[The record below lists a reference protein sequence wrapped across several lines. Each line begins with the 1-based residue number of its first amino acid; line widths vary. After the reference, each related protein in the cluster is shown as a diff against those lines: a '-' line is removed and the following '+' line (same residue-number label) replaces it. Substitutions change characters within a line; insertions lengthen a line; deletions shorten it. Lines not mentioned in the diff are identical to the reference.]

1 MKSITEI
8 LGGMQIL
15 LGVSFDLQKGFEEY
29 LTEDQR
35 TFLAMLRVI
44 EEHSAVPCETA
55 SRYGRPAYSINPF
68 IRAFWAKSYFRLL
81 TMDDLR
87 KRLISDPNLRRIC
100 GFIKV
105 PSLATF
111 SRRMDML
118 SESSVMEKSL
128 EAIVSEYYAGR
139 LVGDV
144 SRDSTAIAVRGKPC
158 NKKSDVAL
166 PQNKKYRRGR
176 PRKGEERPQKALP
189 VIAQQTTMSLEEALK
204 TLDTR
209 CSWGCKRNSQGNV
222 SYWKGYKIH
231 LDVTDCGIPI
241 SVVVTG
247 ASVHDSQVAIPLE
260 KMTETRVT
268 HLYSLMDAAYDSDTI
283 DSFIQQRGR
292 VALIDH
298 NKRRN
303 DTRPGFDPATKRRY
317 AIRTTVERTNSHLKD
332 WFLSSPYF
340 VKGIKKVTFQVM
352 CGVLCLTAIK
362 ILQFFIAPSLAKSA

>member
-15 LGVSFDLQKGFEEY
+15 LGVSFDVQKGFEEY

-44 EEHSAVPCETA
+44 EEHLAAPRETA
-55 SRYGRPAYSINPF
+55 SRYGRPAYSRNPF
-68 IRAFWAKSYFRLL
+68 IRAFWAKSYFRIL

-87 KRLISDPNLRRIC
+87 KRLVSEPNLRMIC
-100 GFIKV
+100 GFTIV
-105 PSLATF
+105 PSHATF
-111 SRRMDML
+111 SRRMSML
-118 SESSVMEKSL
+118 SESSIMEKSF
-128 EAIVSEYYAGR
+128 EAMVSEYYAGR
-139 LVGDV
+139 LVGDL
-144 SRDSTAIAVRGKPC
+144 SRDSTAIAARDTPC

-166 PQNKKYRRGR
+166 PKPEKYRRGR
-176 PRKGEERPQKALP
+176 PRKGEKRPQKALP
-189 VIAQQTTMSLEEALK
+189 VIAQQTMMSLEEALE
-204 TLDTR
+204 TLDKR
-209 CSWGCKRNSQGNV
+209 CSWGCKKNSQGNV

-231 LDVTDCGIPI
+231 LDVTDAGIPL

-247 ASVHDSQVAIPLE
+247 ANVHDSQVAIPLE
-260 KMTETRVT
+260 RMTETRVT

-283 DSFIQQRGR
+283 SSFIKGRGR
-292 VALIDH
+292 VPLIDH

-303 DTRPGFDPATKRRY
+303 DTRPGFDPASQRRY

-332 WFLSSPYF
+332 WLLSSPYF
-340 VKGIKKVTFQVM
+340 VKGIKKVSFQVM

-362 ILQFFIAPSLAKSA
+362 ILQFFIVPSLAKSA